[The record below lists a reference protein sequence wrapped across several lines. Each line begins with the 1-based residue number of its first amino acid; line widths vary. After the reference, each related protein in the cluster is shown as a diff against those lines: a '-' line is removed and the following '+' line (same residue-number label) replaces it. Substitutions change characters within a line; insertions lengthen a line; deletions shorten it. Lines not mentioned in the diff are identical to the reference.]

1 MKNNTTTGLTIL
13 NFLLI
18 IVLITFI
25 ALKLNPSKSKIV
37 YVNNVKVFE
46 GFNMTKELK
55 KVGEKEFN
63 NRKLHLDSLYSKL
76 QSPEISSL
84 DKKNLMQ
91 IFIQEKEELNQFN
104 DYFGAEQSAKI
115 WTRIRSYSSEFSKEN
130 NYQIIIGSDD
140 KGNVLFADESIDIT
154 NDLLTYINKKYE
166 GLK

>member
-13 NFLLI
+13 NSLLI
-18 IVLITFI
+18 IVLIIFI
-25 ALKLNPSKSKIV
+25 ALKLNPSKSKII

-91 IFIQEKEELNQFN
+91 LFIQEKEELNQFN
-104 DYFGAEQSAKI
+104 DYFGAEQSSKI
-115 WTRIRSYSSEFSKEN
+115 WARIRSYSSEFSKEN
-130 NYQIIIGSDD
+130 DYQIILGSDN

>member
-1 MKNNTTTGLTIL
+1 
-13 NFLLI
+13 
-18 IVLITFI
+18 
-25 ALKLNPSKSKIV
+25 
-37 YVNNVKVFE
+37 
-46 GFNMTKELK
+46 MTKELK

-91 IFIQEKEELNQFN
+91 LFIQEKEELNQFN
-104 DYFGAEQSAKI
+104 DYFGAEQSSKI
-115 WTRIRSYSSEFSKEN
+115 WARIRSYSSEFSKEN
-130 NYQIIIGSDD
+130 DYQIILGSDN